1 MSIVLKVAAA
11 VLVLLAVAGA
21 VKAITDDDS
30 DPNYRSVTVGNT
42 EVLIPFY
49 ISGDE
54 LLPAAIKRYMA
65 KLGYVTAYR
74 RCVAA
79 EVAKKISPA
88 ELEGGSEASATAFK
102 EKTIDVMAQANP
114 KCSEPGR
121 PILDPN
127 ATPEQ
132 IARIRESLVA
142 ALPVELASLN
152 LTPNQTACAAER
164 VGQISDAEVLAAEN
178 GGPSRG
184 EAIFATAMEPC
195 FH

>member
-1 MSIVLKVAAA
+1 MSIVWKVGAA
-11 VLVLLAVAGA
+11 VLVLLAIAGA

-30 DPNYRSVTVGNT
+30 DPNYKTVTIGST
-42 EVLIPFY
+42 EVSIPFY

-54 LLPAAIKRYMA
+54 LIPATIKRYMA
-65 KLGYVTAYR
+65 KLGYVPAYR
-74 RCVAA
+74 HCVAGELA
-79 EVAKKISPA
+79 RKISPA
-88 ELEGGSEASATAFK
+88 ELEGDSGVSATAFK
-102 EKTIDVMAQANP
+102 EKTIDAMAQANP

-121 PILDPN
+121 PILDPD

-152 LTPNQTACAAER
+152 LTADQTACAAKR
-164 VGQISDAEVLAAEN
+164 VGQLSDAEVLAAEN

-184 EAIFATAMEPC
+184 QAIFAKAMEPC
-195 FH
+195 FR